1 MSAGQTLTCW
11 FHSCFL
17 LLAHHRPLSVQGGID
32 TRVHGFEVL
41 GPKPTFWPVFKEQL
55 CCRTFLFYST
65 KAHTWCQEVME
76 DKMQLLQLFNK

>member
-1 MSAGQTLTCW
+1 MFSAP
-11 FHSCFL
+11 
-17 LLAHHRPLSVQGGID
+17 HRRLSYQQGGID

-55 CCRTFLFYST
+55 CCRTYLFYST

-76 DKMQLLQLFNK
+76 DKTQLLQLFNK